1 MFLTDLVVIGQPLVA
16 HGMGSKDVDNPYV
29 CRLGR
34 ITNQTLWFRQ
44 PHFRF
49 TAPATPLA
57 K

>member
-16 HGMGSKDVDNPYV
+16 HGMGSKDVDNPYIGRV
-29 CRLGR
+29 GR
-34 ITNQTLWFRQ
+34 ITNQAKWFRQ
-44 PHFRF
+44 PHSGF

>member
-1 MFLTDLVVIGQPLVA
+1 MFLTDLVVISQPLVA

>member
-16 HGMGSKDVDNPYV
+16 HGMGSKDVANPYIGWV
-29 CRLGR
+29 GR